1 MTAIVAP
8 EVLCYGPIEVVN
20 HVQTPRL
27 PTLERASD
35 VTADYYRA
43 GGAAVNGALALAAW
57 GVRSA
62 LAGNDLGEDAYAD
75 LILRELERHPLVERR
90 WVRRLGQVRTPFSRI
105 FVMPDRERYIVR
117 YWHNEAVWREPQPDM
132 LAGVRY
138 LSTTSEAGKAAVQAA
153 QLARSQG
160 LTVVAS
166 DVVRPEHPLAGLS
179 DRVVTSM
186 RFLHRHLPDFEPA
199 QLPALAAAMLEAGV
213 KQLIV
218 TDGSRPV
225 LVFGPDGRGREYPSF
240 PLPPVDRTGAGD
252 VFQAACIFG
261 LLQGWDEERYVRF
274 AAAAAALWIG
284 QPSPLKRPPTVAE
297 IETLLAERMPSWQV
311 VAPEVSAQHRVCP
324 LCRRWVAAALFDKH
338 REMEPEVVAAI
349 AHSYPGWRRADGAC
363 PRCVHEFKALAAA
376 RQPVDVPLLLPGH
389 PIYGRPDLFVLP
401 TPVRLRANPHYTGRG
416 ITIAFLDSGFY
427 PHPDLTQPVNRIA
440 ATVDATTTA
449 IVEGADFREPQPV
462 SWHGL
467 MTSAVAAG
475 NGTLSQGRYAGI
487 ASEAQV
493 VLVKISD
500 PQGRIR
506 ERDIAR
512 GLRWVAANHRR
523 FDIRI
528 VNLSVGGDR
537 SGLNR
542 RSLVDRLVAELVRRG
557 VIVVAAAGN
566 SGQPDLFPPA
576 SAPEAITVGGS
587 DDQNVLDPQRQR
599 IYKSNWARLP
609 SGRLKPEVLAPGI
622 WLAAPVLPG
631 TRIAEQNLILDRLWR
646 AHDEEL
652 PALLASTWSIL
663 DLPSD
668 LPTASLARQ
677 REAIQA
683 KMVANKF
690 ITAYYQHVDGTS
702 FAAPIVSSVIA
713 QMLEANPRLAPERVK
728 ELLIATAMRLPHEP
742 HERQGF
748 GVVTPGRAVAAAL
761 REGFGALTE
770 APLSPW
776 CDEEGIHLVYYDRR
790 ARRVAVV
797 GDFNDWDPQAHP
809 MHIIRPWQW
818 RLTLPSL
825 PPGRYHY
832 KFLIDDEVWVDD
844 PENVEKEADGYGGFN
859 AVLVVNENR

>member
-1 MTAIVAP
+1 MTLTAAP
-8 EVLCYGPIEVVN
+8 EVLCYGLIEVVN

-27 PTLERASD
+27 PTAERASD
-35 VTADYYRA
+35 VMADYYRA
-43 GGAAVNGALALAAW
+43 GGTAVNVALALAAW

-62 LAGNDLGEDAYAD
+62 LVGNGLGEDAYAD

-90 WVRRLGQVRTPFSRI
+90 WLRRWGDVRTPFSRI
-105 FVMPDRERYIVR
+105 FVMPDRERYVLR
-117 YWHNEAVWREPQPDM
+117 YWHNEACWCEPQAEM
-132 LAGVRY
+132 LTGIRY
-138 LSTTSEAGKAAVQAA
+138 LSTSAEAGKAAVQAA

-160 LTVVAS
+160 IPVIVG
-166 DVVRPEHPLAGLS
+166 DVVQPEHPLAGLS
-179 DRVVTSM
+179 DLVVTSM
-186 RFLHRHLPDFEPA
+186 RFLARHLPGFTPV
-199 QLPALAAAMLEAGV
+199 QLPALAASMLEAGV

-225 LVFGPDGRGREYPSF
+225 LVFGPEAHAQEHPSF

-252 VFQAACIFG
+252 VFLAACVLG
-261 LLQGWDEERYVRF
+261 LLRGWEVARYVRF

-284 QPSPLKRPPTVAE
+284 QPSPLKRPPTMAE
-297 IETLLAERMPSWQV
+297 IENLLAERTPAWQV
-311 VAPEVSAQHRVCP
+311 VAAETGTQRRLCP
-324 LCRRWVAAALFDKH
+324 LCRRWVAAALFAKH
-338 REMEPEVVAAI
+338 RAMEPEVIAAI

-363 PRCVHEFKALAAA
+363 PRCVHTFKAVAAA
-376 RQPVDVPLLLPGH
+376 SHPVDMPLLLPGH

-401 TPVRLRANPHYTGRG
+401 TPVRLRANPHYTGQG

-427 PHPDLTQPVNRIA
+427 PHPDLTQPSNRIV
-440 ATVDATTTA
+440 TMVDATTA
-449 IVEGADFREPQPV
+449 NIQEGADFREPQPV

-467 MTSAVAAG
+467 MTSTVAAG

-506 ERDIAR
+506 ERDIVR
-512 GLRWVAANHRR
+512 GLRWILVNHRR
-523 FDIRI
+523 FAIRI

-537 SGLNR
+537 SGLDR
-542 RSLVDRLVAELVRRG
+542 RSLIDRLVAELVRRG
-557 VIVVAAAGN
+557 VVVVAAAGN

-609 SGRLKPEVLAPGI
+609 SGRLKPEVVAPGI

-646 AHDEEL
+646 APDEEL

-663 DLPSD
+663 DLPPT
-668 LPTASLARQ
+668 LPATPPARQ

-683 KMVANKF
+683 RLVANKF
-690 ITAYYQHVDGTS
+690 VTAYYQHVDGTS
-702 FAAPIVSSVIA
+702 FAAPIVSSVVA
-713 QMLEANPRLAPERVK
+713 QMLEANPALTPEQVK
-728 ELLIATAMRLPHEP
+728 DLLVTTAMPLPHEP
-742 HERQGF
+742 PERQGF

-761 REGFGALTE
+761 RQGFGALAE

-776 CDEEGIHLVYYDRR
+776 FDEQGIHLVYYDRH

-797 GDFNDWDPQAHP
+797 GDFNDWDPEAHP
-809 MHIIRPWQW
+809 MQNTGPWQW
-818 RLTLPSL
+818 RLTLPAL

-832 KFLIDDEVWVDD
+832 KFLIDDETWVDD

-859 AVLVVNENR
+859 AVLVVPER